1 MVIMGA
7 LKLDTVHPD
16 TERKGAQAMGKK
28 DAQVFKELFR
38 STHYKIKKYKSTN
51 KTCQV

>member
-1 MVIMGA
+1 MVIMGG
-7 LKLDTVHPD
+7 LELDTEHPD
-16 TERKGAQAMGKK
+16 MGKKGAQAMGKK